1 MRYTI
6 EEIYSK
12 KNKKE
17 KQRKVMRIIVYI
29 LIIPILIYN
38 MVILFQAFSN
48 SDEMPNFLGYKSFVI
63 VSGSMLPELEIG
75 DIVVVKSINEVN
87 LKEGDI
93 ISFREGNSI
102 ITHRIDHVIDNGKR
116 FITKGDAN
124 SSEDINP
131 VDLENIEGIY
141 EFKIPKFGKFVLFMQ
156 NKTGIII
163 IALIIYILYIV
174 NKSKEEKIIMRKE
187 KREIYEK
194 INEEKNEKE

>member
-17 KQRKVMRIIVYI
+17 KRKKILRILVYA
-29 LIIPILIYN
+29 LMIPILIYN
-38 MVILFQAFSN
+38 LVIVFQVFSN
-48 SDEMPNFLGYKSFVI
+48 SNEVPTFFGYKSFVI
-63 VSGSMLPELEIG
+63 VSGSMLPELQIG
-75 DIVVVKSINEVN
+75 DIVVIKPVEEGT

-102 ITHRIDHVIDNGKR
+102 VTHRIDHVIDSGKR

-131 VDLENIEGIY
+131 VTYDNIEGKY
-141 EFKIPKFGKFVLFMQ
+141 EFKIANLGNFVLFMQ
-156 NKTGIII
+156 NKIGIIVV
-163 IALIIYILYIV
+163 ALIIYMIYFAS
-174 NKSKEEKIIMRKE
+174 KSKEEKIIMRKE

-194 INEEKNEKE
+194 LNEEKFDK

>member
-17 KQRKVMRIIVYI
+17 KRKKILRILVYA
-29 LIIPILIYN
+29 LMIPILIYN
-38 MVILFQAFSN
+38 LVIVFQVFSN
-48 SDEMPNFLGYKSFVI
+48 SNEVPTFFGYKSFVI
-63 VSGSMLPELEIG
+63 VSGSMLPELQIG
-75 DIVVVKSINEVN
+75 DIVVIKPVEQGT

-93 ISFREGNSI
+93 VSFREGNSI
-102 ITHRIDHVIDNGKR
+102 VTHRIDHVIDSGKR

-131 VDLENIEGIY
+131 VTYDNIEGKY
-141 EFKIPKFGKFVLFMQ
+141 EFKIANLGNFVLFMQ
-156 NKTGIII
+156 NKIGIIVV
-163 IALIIYILYIV
+163 ALIIYMIYFAS
-174 NKSKEEKIIMRKE
+174 KSKEEKIIMRKE

-194 INEEKNEKE
+194 LNEEKFDK

>member
-174 NKSKEEKIIMRKE
+174 NKNKEEKIIMRKE

>member
-17 KQRKVMRIIVYI
+17 RNKKILRILVYA
-29 LIIPILIYN
+29 LMIPILIYN
-38 MVILFQAFSN
+38 LVIVFQVFSN
-48 SDEMPNFLGYKSFVI
+48 SDEIPTFLGYKSFVI
-63 VSGSMLPELEIG
+63 VSGSMLPELQIG
-75 DIVVVKSINEVN
+75 DIVVIKPVEEGT

-93 ISFREGNSI
+93 ITFREGNSI
-102 ITHRIDHVIDNGKR
+102 VTHRIDHVIDSGKR

-131 VDLENIEGIY
+131 VTYDNIEGKY
-141 EFKIPKFGKFVLFMQ
+141 EFKIAKLGNFVLFMQ
-156 NKTGIII
+156 NKIGIIVV
-163 IALIIYILYIV
+163 ALIIYMIYFAS
-174 NKSKEEKIIMRKE
+174 KSKEEKIIMRKE

-194 INEEKNEKE
+194 LNEEKFDK